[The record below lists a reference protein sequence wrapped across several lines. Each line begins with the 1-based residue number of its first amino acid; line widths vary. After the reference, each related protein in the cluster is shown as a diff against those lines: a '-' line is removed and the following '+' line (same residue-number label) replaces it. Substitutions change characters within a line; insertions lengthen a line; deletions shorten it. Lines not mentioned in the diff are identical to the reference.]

1 MNISNEN
8 EVLERDH
15 LVNEEVSVDEGLANE
30 LVVSVLPNE
39 HLLTDASDEIAL
51 DRLEARDRAF
61 LLLGQNGL
69 ELDVGQWL
77 VRVGHCLCD
86 VEQDDAA
93 A

>member
-30 LVVSVLPNE
+30 LVVSVFPNE
-39 HLLTDASDEIAL
+39 HLLTDAADEIAL
-51 DRLEARDRAF
+51 DGLEARDRAF

-69 ELDVGQWL
+69 ELDVGQRL

-86 VEQDDAA
+86 VEQDDSAA
-93 A
+93 